1 LVAWEQ
7 VCRPP
12 MYGGLGIHNLE
23 LMNWVLRIR
32 WLWLQKT
39 DGARAWQGLDLQVP
53 SNAHVMFNMAME
65 TMVGNGQSI
74 LFWSERWIQGRTA
87 EVAANL
93 INLVQKKD
101 IKNHIVAQALENHRW
116 TTEIRGALPVQVI
129 VEYLH
134 LWDLVAEVELQD
146 GISDQYHWKL
156 DKTGEYTCKSA
167 YKCLFVG
174 TVRIAPWRK
183 IWKNWAP
190 LRCKLFPWLVFNKR
204 CRPADQLASRG
215 LSHPSACPLCDQTE
229 ETIHHLLSLDKFG
242 I

>member
-1 LVAWEQ
+1 
-7 VCRPP
+7 
-12 MYGGLGIHNLE
+12 
-23 LMNWVLRIR
+23 
-32 WLWLQKT
+32 
-39 DGARAWQGLDLQVP
+39 
-53 SNAHVMFNMAME
+53 MAME

-156 DKTGEYTCKSA
+156 DKTA
-167 YKCLFVG
+167 
-174 TVRIAPWRK
+174 TVLQTVENECIMWSLAR
-183 IWKNWAP
+183 
-190 LRCKLFPWLVFNKR
+190 
-204 CRPADQLASRG
+204 ASR
-215 LSHPSACPLCDQTE
+215 LKELIESDCCIRNAKSKRKA
-229 ETIHHLLSLDKFG
+229 F
-242 I
+242 